1 MLHRMAGQERQLV
14 QTCCIIHSAV
24 EVAILRR
31 GLLSSV
37 DLAVGLMLL
46 PMHLQLLGV
55 TRRYRLLD

>member
-1 MLHRMAGQERQLV
+1 MLHTMASQERQLV
-14 QTCCIIHSAV
+14 QTCCRTHPAG

-37 DLAVGLMLL
+37 DLVGLMLL
-46 PMHLQLLGV
+46 PMHLQLLGM